1 MELYRRANRPT
12 EAALLIGE
20 IAEIAARKDLKPS
33 FAKKLHVLAALEIER
48 HRKRA
53 TDQLVTQ
60 TLGTM
65 PQQTIYGDTIAAG
78 GRVTIAQ
85 ATAATLE
92 TLMMSSLDTQMTGG
106 TTTTANKK
114 ASKAFGN
121 AWRGAAAYHYYM
133 LAQRQFYDGNLT
145 MNTLLII
152 P

>member
-1 MELYRRANRPT
+1 MELYRKANRPT

-65 PQQTIYGDTIAAG
+65 PQQTMYGDTIAAG
-78 GRVTIAQ
+78 GRGGTIAQ

-145 MNTLLII
+145 MLII